1 MKKRR
6 DDNDDIPESPSGS
19 PSRKIARL
27 TEDLLSPSSS
37 SLDEEPLQWEGVF
50 TSILGVEDISSGHDD
65 EVHSDD
71 IRNVLG
77 QQFDDTV
84 NNSPERSALADLG
97 RRIETWAE
105 QTVDV
110 HQNST
115 IQEDNAQRCILT
127 QAREMNDDC
136 TQCFGMIHGCAAR
149 LMGDM
154 HVLNIKLVQMS
165 SRTKWAVFQISIT
178 SSLGF
183 LILED
188 DTNICGQLSDN
199 LGGPLQRICQIANV
213 RLNCCILIA
222 DCLKCIGKANKQ
234 RDSIIQVDVN
244 VYGPSTVREHVGQI
258 LSSDRLYLQ
267 HPKYRDT
274 DFDYQNPHML
284 DYEDLDLQM
293 DAGEIEELPQENADP
308 DHIQKSIMA
317 VCEAETWDRDGQEE
331 IRDIYVKTELKPHQR
346 SAVQFMVGR
355 ETGSIAES
363 FKLWQY
369 TEDET
374 RIGYRHRVTGL
385 WTTQPGPEMGG
396 GILADDMGMGKTL
409 STLSLISK
417 RRLDGWTWSR
427 SQHVENGESP
437 RRKLRTKATLVVLSS
452 LLIMDEWRKDIE
464 THLGSSLK
472 WFKYHGK
479 GRQNYAQSIFDSDI
493 VLTTYHTLAI
503 ERRTRKGCITSVEW
517 FRIVLDEA
525 HTIRRQ
531 ATTLYAAVAELHA
544 CHRWCLTGTPIQ
556 NKLDDLG
563 ALLAF
568 IRMEP
573 FDRTSVFRKY
583 VVTPFWHDQSDAKD
597 KLSLLLNSVCIRRKI
612 ERLKL
617 PAVEH
622 ICRRVELSKEERL
635 QYTQTLESM
644 SWRLTHGSREK
655 YSETPFGKFQIQ
667 LQLRR
672 LCNHGTFQKPF
683 ASGQDDLQTQSEDI
697 VSWIGKDGEL
707 RCSRC
712 NEKTLVL
719 ATNCTVSR
727 DLPCKHILCNGCI
740 GELSDDSVE
749 AASGVDCSYC
759 FASSENVGR
768 PSSQK
773 ADLLRHRRDFNES
786 GYSSKMEQLMKD
798 VGARLAETKSIIF
811 STWTRSLDLV
821 ECLLKRRDMVFTRI
835 DGDTGLHNRQA
846 ILDEF
851 AMNESVQLLLM
862 TTGTGAYGL
871 NLTVANRIF
880 LLEPQW
886 NPSIETQA
894 IARAQRLLQSQ
905 RVQVFRY
912 IVRASVEED
921 IEKQQGRKLYE
932 ADLGFRKRS
941 PAGQRCLN

>member
-6 DDNDDIPESPSGS
+6 EYNDDISESPSGS

-50 TSILGVEDISSGHDD
+50 TSILGVEDISSGHDN

-77 QQFDDTV
+77 QQLDDTV

-105 QTVDV
+105 RTVDI
-110 HQNST
+110 HKSRT
-115 IQEDNAQRCILT
+115 IQEDDAHRSTLT
-127 QAREMNDDC
+127 QTREMDEDC
-136 TQCFGMIHGCAAR
+136 IQCFGMIHGCAAR

-154 HVLNIKLVQMS
+154 QVLNVKLAKIS
-165 SRTKWAVFQISIT
+165 SCTKWAAFQISIA
-178 SSLGF
+178 SNLGF

-188 DTNICGQLSDN
+188 DTNFCGQLSDN
-199 LGGPLQRICQIANV
+199 FGGPFQRICQIANV
-213 RLNCCILIA
+213 RLSAYIPIA
-222 DCLKCIGKANKQ
+222 DCLKCIGKANRQ
-234 RDSIIQVDVN
+234 RDSIMQVDIN
-244 VYGPSTVREHVGQI
+244 IYGPATVREQVSQS

-267 HPKYRDT
+267 HPKYRDP
-274 DFDYQNPHML
+274 DFEYNNPHML
-284 DYEDLDLQM
+284 DYEKLDIQM
-293 DAGEIEELPQENADP
+293 DADDVDELPHEIKDS
-308 DHIQKSIMA
+308 DCIQKSIME
-317 VCEAETWDRDGQEE
+317 VCEAETWDRESQE
-331 IRDIYVKTELKPHQR
+331 DIGDIHVKTELKPHQR
-346 SAVQFMVGR
+346 SAVQFMVER

-363 FKLWQY
+363 LKLWQY
-369 TEDET
+369 AEDET
-374 RIGYRHRVTGL
+374 RTGYRHAVTGL
-385 WTTQPGPEMGG
+385 WTTQPVSETGG

-409 STLSLISK
+409 STLGLISK
-417 RRLDGWTWSR
+417 RQAEGWRWSR
-427 SQHVENGESP
+427 SEDVENGGT
-437 RRKLRTKATLVVLSS
+437 KLRTRATLVVLSS
-452 LLIMDEWRKDIE
+452 LLIMNEWRKEIK

-472 WFKYHGK
+472 WFNYHGK
-479 GRQNYAQSIFDSDI
+479 GRQNQLQSIFDSDI
-493 VLTTYHTLAI
+493 VLTTYHTLAT
-503 ERRTRKGCITSVEW
+503 ERRTKKGCIASVKW
-517 FRIVLDEA
+517 FRIILDEA

-544 CHRWCLTGTPIQ
+544 CNRWCLTGTPIQ

-568 IRMEP
+568 VRAHP
-573 FDRTSVFRKY
+573 FDSTSIFRKY
-583 VVTPFWHDQSDAKD
+583 VITPFWHGQSDAKD
-597 KLSLLLNSVCIRRKI
+597 KLSLLLNSVCIRRKR
-612 ERLKL
+612 ERLRL
-617 PAVEH
+617 PAVEQ

-697 VSWIGKDGEL
+697 VSSIGKDGEL

-740 GELSDDSVE
+740 GELSDDAVE
-749 AASGVDCSYC
+749 AASGVDCMYC
-759 FASSENVGR
+759 LATGENFHR
-768 PSSQK
+768 PSSRRGDQ
-773 ADLLRHRRDFNES
+773 LRHRLDFNES

-798 VGARLAETKSIIF
+798 VGDRLAESKGIIF

-821 ECLLKRRDMVFTRI
+821 AWHLRRKDIAFTRI
-835 DGDTGLHNRQA
+835 DGDTELHKRQPL
-846 ILDEF
+846 LDEF
-851 AMNESVQLLLM
+851 AMNESVRLLLM

-894 IARAQRLLQSQ
+894 IARAQRLLQNQSI
-905 RVQVFRY
+905 QVFRY

-921 IEKQQGRKLYE
+921 IQEQQGRKLNE
-932 ADLGFRKRS
+932 AEMGFRDRIS
-941 PAGQRCLN
+941 S